1 MDEKRL
7 SKVKDF
13 AFIAHNKQVRRYTG
27 EQYYNHLDRVCNMVS
42 QFKNKYKWIE
52 EVAICHD
59 LFEDTKF
66 GFYDLYYHLIA
77 LGYKRATAL
86 FICSSVLEMTNI
98 YTHEKFP
105 HYDRKKRK
113 LLEADRM
120 KHISPLAQTIKY
132 ADIIDNAKSIH
143 QYDLNFYKVYRDECL
158 LLLEFMDKGEQ
169 SLRIKALQ
177 VLKMPDN
184 I

>member
-27 EQYYNHLDRVCNMVS
+27 EQYYNHLDRVCNRVS

-66 GFYDLYYHLIA
+66 GFDDLYYHLLG

-86 FICSSVLEMTNI
+86 FICSSVLELTDI

-113 LLEADRM
+113 LRV
-120 KHISPLAQTIKY
+120 S
-132 ADIIDNAKSIH
+132 
-143 QYDLNFYKVYRDECL
+143 
-158 LLLEFMDKGEQ
+158 
-169 SLRIKALQ
+169 
-177 VLKMPDN
+177 
-184 I
+184 

>member
-1 MDEKRL
+1 
-7 SKVKDF
+7 
-13 AFIAHNKQVRRYTG
+13 
-27 EQYYNHLDRVCNMVS
+27 
-42 QFKNKYKWIE
+42 
-52 EVAICHD
+52 
-59 LFEDTKF
+59 
-66 GFYDLYYHLIA
+66 
-77 LGYKRATAL
+77 
-86 FICSSVLEMTNI
+86 
-98 YTHEKFP
+98 
-105 HYDRKKRK
+105 
-113 LLEADRM
+113 M

-169 SLRIKALQ
+169 QLRIKALQ